1 MPPAQLGA
9 MTLMEEWELVE
20 DVPVDD
26 RAGIMHNN
34 APSSI
39 RDMLSQHGMPGHP
52 QISAGAIM
60 STLDS
65 SWHTIVI
72 ERSEKSEDPN
82 KGDTSIL
89 HCH

>member
-9 MTLMEEWELVE
+9 ITLMEEWELIE

-26 RAGIMHNN
+26 RAPIMHTN

-39 RDMLSQHGMPGHP
+39 RGNLSQNGMPGHP

-60 STLDS
+60 STLDR

-72 ERSEKSEDPN
+72 
-82 KGDTSIL
+82 
-89 HCH
+89 